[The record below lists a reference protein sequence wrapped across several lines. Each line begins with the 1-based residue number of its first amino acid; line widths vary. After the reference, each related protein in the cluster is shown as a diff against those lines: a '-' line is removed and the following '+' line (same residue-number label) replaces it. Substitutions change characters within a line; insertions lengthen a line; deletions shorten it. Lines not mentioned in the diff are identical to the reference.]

1 MEKNMTAERL
11 LARNLRD
18 AGCTEADILRFP
30 DLPPQEQLRFLS
42 RQRDVLLAA
51 LHEAQSRIDCLDY
64 LLYRMKQNP

>member
-1 MEKNMTAERL
+1 MEKDMTADIL

-30 DLPPQEQLRFLS
+30 ALPPQEQLRFLS